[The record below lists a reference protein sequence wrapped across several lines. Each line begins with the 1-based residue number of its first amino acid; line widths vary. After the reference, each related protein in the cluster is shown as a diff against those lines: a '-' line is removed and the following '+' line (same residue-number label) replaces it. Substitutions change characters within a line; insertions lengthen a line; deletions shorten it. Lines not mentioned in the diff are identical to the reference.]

1 MNKGRVDISIFLV
14 VLGLMLF
21 SMIVVYSASSFY
33 STYKWGNPEL
43 LFENHLGKIFL
54 GIAALFGFTRIPYQY
69 YQKYSKE
76 ILIIS
81 IVLLAITAGF
91 GKTVKGASRQI
102 NVGGF
107 GFQPSILAFYAL
119 IIHLS
124 SLIVKKGEMIKDL
137 KFGYLPSLAWLG
149 VVAVL
154 ILFQPNFS
162 SAALSVVIGFSL
174 LFLGGARVKH
184 MIATVLMVLPFLFV
198 YLGDTDSYR
207 YTRLKSFA
215 EGIFSSKAINYQVDQ
230 AALAFGS
237 GGITGNGIGDSRIR
251 ELWLPEAYGDFIYAI
266 IGEEYGFIGAVIILS
281 LFLFILWR
289 GFRIA
294 RIVPEPFGRLL
305 AFGITFSIGLY
316 AFVNAAVTVGIL
328 PTTGLP
334 LPFLSYGGTAVLFNA
349 AAIGVLL
356 NISSTINQQEEFSP
370 ETTLVTR

>member
-14 VLGLMLF
+14 VLGLLLF
-21 SMIVVYSASSFY
+21 SLIVVYSASSFY
-33 STYKWGNPEL
+33 STYKWGDSEF
-43 LFENHLGKIFL
+43 LFGNHLGKVFF
-54 GIAALFGFTRIPYQY
+54 GIVALFVFTRIPYQY

-91 GKTVKGASRQI
+91 GKTVKGAARQI
-102 NVGGF
+102 IIGGF
-107 GFQPSILAFYAL
+107 GFQPSILALYAVV
-119 IIHLS
+119 IHLS
-124 SLIVKKGEMIKDL
+124 SLIVKKGEAIKDL
-137 KFGYLPSLAWLG
+137 KFGYLPSIAWLG
-149 VVAVL
+149 VVAAL
-154 ILFQPNFS
+154 IMWQPNFS
-162 SAALSVVIGFSL
+162 TAILSLIIGLSL
-174 LFLGGARVKH
+174 LYLGGARFKH
-184 MIATVLMVLPFLFV
+184 ILTTVLMALPFLFV
-198 YLGDTDSYR
+198 YLADTDSYR
-207 YTRLKSFA
+207 YTRIKNFA
-215 EGIFSSKAINYQVDQ
+215 DGIFSSKAINYQVDQ
-230 AALAFGS
+230 ASLAFGS

-294 RIVPEPFGRLL
+294 RNAPDPFGRLL

-316 AFVNAAVTVGIL
+316 AFVNAGVTVGIL

-334 LPFLSYGGTAVLFNA
+334 LPFLSYGGTAILFNA
-349 AAIGVLL
+349 LAIGILL
-356 NISSTINQQEEFSP
+356 NISSSIYQQEEFNA